1 MVGNKHIEEIFT
13 KSQHS
18 IADHPKLV
26 KNLRKVY
33 DQIEDVDSFY
43 QHFIKCFKCLLIH
56 GERETAVNLCLDFA
70 AKFATSFELEK
81 DPEEEDGECHPFY
94 EKLFD
99 FLLSHHN
106 VKSQAVRFRVCQF
119 INRMLEELNESACIS
134 AELFEKIYDAM
145 LERIQDR
152 IASVRVQAVIA
163 LQRLQDPTNKECP
176 VIKVTCVINVF
187 TSLFKKK
194 CFTLVQA
201 LVFHLERDPHPEVRR
216 AVLKALGCNYFT
228 LEFVLV
234 RLRDVKDLVRRQAYI
249 FISERYVEE

>member
-1 MVGNKHIEEIFT
+1 MVGNKHIEEIFS

-33 DQIEDVDSFY
+33 DQIEDVDYFY

-70 AKFATSFELEK
+70 AKFATSFELGK
-81 DPEEEDGECHPFY
+81 DPEEEEDAECHPFY

-119 INRMLEELNESACIS
+119 INRMLEELSESACIS
-134 AELFEKIYDAM
+134 ADLFEKIYDAM

-152 IASVRVQAVIA
+152 IASVRVQAVVA

-176 VIKVTCVINVF
+176 VIKVTCAQIAF
-187 TSLFKKK
+187 
-194 CFTLVQA
+194 
-201 LVFHLERDPHPEVRR
+201 LVFCFKTHIPLYFYRHWFSIWKEILI
-216 AVLKALGCNYFT
+216 LKYVELYSRHWDAIILRSNLFWLGCVTSKILFAGR
-228 LEFVLV
+228 LIVSLV
-234 RLRDVKDLVRRQAYI
+234 KGM
-249 FISERYVEE
+249 